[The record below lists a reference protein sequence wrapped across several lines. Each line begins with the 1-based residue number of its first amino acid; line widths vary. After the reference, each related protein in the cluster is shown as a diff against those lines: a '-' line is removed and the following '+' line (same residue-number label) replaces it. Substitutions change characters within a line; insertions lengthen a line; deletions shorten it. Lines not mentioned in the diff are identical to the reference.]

1 MAVADRVAASRI
13 AAWPSMAA
21 APPCRFACAA
31 RFGIFA
37 CAARVG
43 IAAVAGRAVLRGWV
57 WVTAVVLIRLW
68 VTGAFRNGRV
78 HKPAV
83 SAGAR
88 TAAICRRLGVTAIAG
103 RLGGAG
109 VAWRLGVAAIAGGRT
124 VGAAIATRV
133 GTVAGEVG
141 VAAVGGEVGVAA
153 VGGAA
158 AIARGLGVA
167 AVGGAAAIAGGLGVA
182 SVDRWFGLRVPG
194 RIATPRV
201 RVSARRG
208 IRMSARRGI
217 GGVRDCRRER
227 IIRNPGC
234 LVMALNRARPSAWK
248 LTAATGGTLRTALQR
263 VHQPRKIRDR
273 NAERAGAG
281 AALPNA
287 EYRDPGVGVPTQ
299 PHRAGVASDVEENLA
314 EAGQRRY
321 VRCRHA
327 AHSGAETR
335 GLSRKDRSMCAQ
347 SHRLVRNATSG
358 MRS

>member
-1 MAVADRVAASRI
+1 MAVADRVAASRT

-57 WVTAVVLIRLW
+57 RVTAVVLIRLW

-88 TAAICRRLGVTAIAG
+88 MAAICRRLGVTAIAG

-109 VAWRLGVAAIAGGRT
+109 VAWRLGVAAIAGGLT
-124 VGAAIATRV
+124 VGAAIAR
-133 GTVAGEVG
+133 GLG
-141 VAAVGGEVGVAA
+141 VAAVAG
-153 VGGAA
+153 
-158 AIARGLGVA
+158 GLGVA

-201 RVSARRG
+201 RVTARRG

-234 LVMALNRARPSAWK
+234 LVMALNRARPIAWQ

-287 EYRDPGVGVPTQ
+287 EY
-299 PHRAGVASDVEENLA
+299 
-314 EAGQRRY
+314 
-321 VRCRHA
+321 
-327 AHSGAETR
+327 
-335 GLSRKDRSMCAQ
+335 
-347 SHRLVRNATSG
+347 
-358 MRS
+358 

>member
-88 TAAICRRLGVTAIAG
+88 TAAICRRLGVAAIAG
-103 RLGGAG
+103 RLGGAA
-109 VAWRLGVAAIAGGRT
+109 VAWRL
-124 VGAAIATRV
+124 
-133 GTVAGEVG
+133 
-141 VAAVGGEVGVAA
+141 
-153 VGGAA
+153 
-158 AIARGLGVA
+158 
-167 AVGGAAAIAGGLGVA
+167 GGAAAIAGGLGVA
-182 SVDRWFGLRVPG
+182 SVDRWFGLREPG

-234 LVMALNRARPSAWK
+234 LVMALNRDRPSAWQ
-248 LTAATGGTLRTALQR
+248 LTAATGGPLRTALQR

-321 VRCRHA
+321 IRCRHA